1 MRSSVAA
8 ALLVLAAASAAHAA
22 DPAVTI
28 KAAWAPAADKGA
40 DTNLY
45 MTIENHGA
53 EDAIT
58 RVRCE
63 AANFTELRIV
73 DRGEGF
79 PSARGVKTIPIAAQG
94 ETALSNEGFNV
105 RLLQLTGPL
114 QPGDA
119 FDCSLRLRGGAQPKV
134 AVTVRPAEAKPE

>member
-1 MRSSVAA
+1 MRSSVIAA
-8 ALLVLAAASAAHAA
+8 GLLLLAASSAHAA
-22 DPAVTI
+22 DPAVTV
-28 KAAWAPAADKGA
+28 KAAWVPAAEKGA
-40 DTNLY
+40 DTDLY

-63 AANFTELRIV
+63 AANFTELRII

-94 ETALSNEGFNV
+94 ETALSSDGFNV

-114 QPGDA
+114 LPGEA
-119 FDCSLRLRGGAQPKV
+119 FDCSLRLRGGAQAKV
-134 AVTVRPAEAKPE
+134 AVTVRPAVAKPE

>member
-1 MRSSVAA
+1 MRLSFVAA
-8 ALLVLAAASAAHAA
+8 GLLLATGSFAHAA

-28 KAAWAPAADKGA
+28 KAAWVPAADKGA

-79 PSARGVKTIPIAAQG
+79 PSARGVKTIPIAAGG
-94 ETALSNEGFNV
+94 ETALTSEGFNV

-114 QPGDA
+114 EPGTA
-119 FDCSLRLRGGAQPKV
+119 FDCSLRLRGGGQPKV
-134 AVTVRPAEAKPE
+134 VVTVRPAEAKPE